1 MPNKFIFS
9 DAKDSKTQMYGSNG
23 GALTPLSVDGTGQM
37 KMTVTDTLNVTVTN
51 IPGVSVLNTPE
62 VSIANTP
69 GVSVLNTPEV
79 SIANVPSV
87 QVAGVAATS
96 ESVAVTTGTGAA
108 HVLAE
113 DTSKQREYSF
123 YVSNLSETAT
133 MTLALQIAPADE
145 DTYYVGDGATVA
157 LPPQSATV
165 LVPLKYLSFTR
176 LSYDTGTETANF
188 IAYYNAKV

>member
-51 IPGVSVLNTPE
+51 I
-62 VSIANTP
+62 P

-176 LSYDTGTETANF
+176 LSYDTGTEAANF